1 MYHGRGVPEC
11 DGSLSALAYV
21 IGLGKDRRVSRPSPP
36 HDAGMAK
43 EAGMSH
49 RPVRIGSWCSV
60 LLVILFVW
68 SAPVTALPTTTT
80 TGTPASTT
88 TTSVATTSTTV
99 VAAAVPT
106 VSVAPSTG
114 LSDLETV
121 TVAGTGLVADAP
133 FNVAQCN
140 IFNGKAG
147 GVCYEPTRKS
157 VRTDSSGAFTT
168 SFVLRRIIVE
178 TGASVDCAS
187 GPARCGIIVGEVSQV
202 VVAPLAFDASVPAN
216 GPVVTAIPANGLHDG
231 DTISVAGTGFT
242 PDEKVVIA
250 QCASTS
256 LGLSS
261 CDPSNETTVL
271 ADGKGSFPA
280 TAFVVRESITI
291 VGVPGG
297 PLGCRPTASEAV
309 PCVVVAAN
317 FVGGSEFAAA
327 AVAFAPP
334 TELPRT
340 GGASFPLGVVALT
353 TVVAGAAVVTTARR
367 GRGRGRG

>member
-1 MYHGRGVPEC
+1 
-11 DGSLSALAYV
+11 
-21 IGLGKDRRVSRPSPP
+21 
-36 HDAGMAK
+36 
-43 EAGMSH
+43 MSY
-49 RPVRIGSWCSV
+49 RPVRIGGWCSA
-60 LLVILFVW
+60 LFVVLFAW
-68 SAPVTALPTTTT
+68 SAPVTALPATSTSTS
-80 TGTPASTT
+80 TPASTT
-88 TTSVATTSTTV
+88 TASAATTSTTTTTV
-99 VAAAVPT
+99 VAAAIPT
-106 VSVAPSTG
+106 VSVTPSTG

-121 TVAGTGLVADAP
+121 TVAGTGLVADAS

-157 VRTDSSGAFTT
+157 VTTDSSGAFTT
-168 SFVLRRIIVE
+168 SFVVRRIIVE

-187 GPARCGIIVGEVSQV
+187 GPARCGIIVGETNQV

-216 GPVVTAIPANGLHDG
+216 GPAVTALPDTGLHDG
-231 DTISVAGTGFT
+231 DTITVAGTGFT
-242 PDEKVVIA
+242 PDQKVVIA

-256 LGLSS
+256 LGLAS

-280 TAFVVRESITI
+280 TAFVVRASITV
-291 VGVPGG
+291 VGLPGG
-297 PLGCRPTASEAV
+297 PLGCRPTASDAV

-327 AVAFAPP
+327 PLAFAAP

-340 GGASFPLGVVALT
+340 GGASFPLGLVALAT
-353 TVVAGAAVVTTARR
+353 SVAGTALVTATRR
-367 GRGRGRG
+367 GRGPGRR